1 MSNIVKIKES
11 EEISLKSRLLLDIAL
26 APSEEEKNLAMKR
39 YNNYIK
45 YVEKEKN

>member
-26 APSEEEKNLAMKR
+26 APSE
-39 YNNYIK
+39 
-45 YVEKEKN
+45 